1 MKRGFF
7 DGLLAG
13 ALLGVILG
21 ARYIPGTQGKLRR
34 PLMKKGRIIGM
45 KAGRILSETRD
56 AIDEVK
62 AMLQRRLR
70 H

>member
-21 ARYIPGTQGKLRR
+21 ARYIPGTQGKRR
-34 PLMKKGRIIGM
+34 KSLMKKGRIMGM
-45 KAGRILSETRD
+45 KAGRLLSETRE
-56 AIDEVK
+56 AVDEVRG
-62 AMLQRRLR
+62 MLQRRLR